1 MYVSWV
7 EKSLVGMWRLRSRDA
22 VLRVQ
27 GLGFGFSWE
36 SRLRASVMIDLYVS
50 DRSLCLTAFLQSPLH
65 HFAPK
70 FHTSTLTPEPEPKEP
85 LMVAFRSVE
94 KPVNHAHCRSAFN
107 RRVGMSLRLS
117 LRLGLS
123 GVSIV

>member
-1 MYVSWV
+1 
-7 EKSLVGMWRLRSRDA
+7 
-22 VLRVQ
+22 
-27 GLGFGFSWE
+27 
-36 SRLRASVMIDLYVS
+36 MIDLYVS

-65 HFAPK
+65 QCFSSDFAPK